1 MYIWNER
8 FYNKVNFSQYF
19 RRGGSIQ
26 KTDALFVYIRA
37 WCASNNGNVTN
48 FAKVSTE
55 SNAKNLPSLN
65 SSWGSAYYLTK
76 FNIWPTL
83 TIFDI
88 PPNLIIFDIYIISKK
103 DLSNIIKS
111 LLILC
116 NWLIDPLLSAPCREI
131 PPQQGPAKSA

>member
-1 MYIWNER
+1 MH
-8 FYNKVNFSQYF
+8 FLSTL
-19 RRGGSIQ
+19 GPDG
-26 KTDALFVYIRA
+26 
-37 WCASNNGNVTN
+37 ASNNGNVTN

-116 NWLIDPLLSAPCREI
+116 SWLIDPLLSAPCREI